1 MSRKILSQTLAET
14 ISGQDLGDARAFF
27 ENELLQHQQHLKEL
41 GSQADALDVANIQ
54 LEIARAKMGLGDKSA
69 CWETAQ
75 PLLNKFIQSNCFQQA
90 VETCELMYL
99 AEQTESIKALGHG
112 CWLAVTYPV
121 ETALS
126 VDMLS
131 YIIDETPDNSDGAA
145 VASVAA
151 MYLVELREQG
161 KEKDNLIFLAKQLV
175 ALVAKRHRGIEDE
188 ESIEIWIEMLELNN
202 LDELFTRLGKVIDA
216 IVGTDWWFE
225 RDELRAKL
233 PDQ

>member
-1 MSRKILSQTLAET
+1 MSRKILAQTLAET

-27 ENELLQHQQHLKEL
+27 ENELLQHQQQLKSLPANADRLDSAHIEL
-41 GSQADALDVANIQ
+41 Q
-54 LEIARAKMGLGDKSA
+54 IARAQIGLGNKEQ
-69 CWETAQ
+69 CWQTTQ
-75 PLLNKFIQSNCFQQA
+75 PLVEIFVQNEQFQQA
-90 VETCELMYL
+90 VESCELMYL
-99 AEQTESIKALGHG
+99 ADQADSIIALGHG

-161 KEKDNLIFLAKQLV
+161 EDKDNLLFLAKQLV

-202 LDELFTRLGKVIDA
+202 LDELFARLGKMIDA
-216 IVGTDWWFE
+216 IVNHQWWFD
-225 RDELRAKL
+225 RDDLRAKL
-233 PDQ
+233 PVQ

>member
-1 MSRKILSQTLAET
+1 MSRKILAQTLAET

-27 ENELLQHQQHLKEL
+27 ENELLQHQQHLKAL
-41 GSQADALDVANIQ
+41 PVNADRLARAQIE
-54 LEIARAKMGLGDKSA
+54 LEIARAQIGLGNKDQ
-69 CWETAQ
+69 CWQTAY
-75 PLLNKFIQSNCFQQA
+75 PLLAIFIDNECFEQA
-90 VETCELMYL
+90 VECCELMYL
-99 AEQTESIKALGHG
+99 AEQGDSIIALGHG

-151 MYLVELREQG
+151 MYLVELRAQG
-161 KEKDNLIFLAKQLV
+161 DAKDNLLFLAKQLV

-202 LDELFTRLGKVIDA
+202 LDELFARLGKVIDA
-216 IVGTDWWFE
+216 IVGSQWWFE
-225 RDELRAKL
+225 RDDLRAKL
-233 PDQ
+233 PVQ